1 MILMVS
7 STNKTDLHDITEIL
21 LKVALSTLILNIIHN
36 IFNLHDTE
44 AVQWFYF
51 MFAGHNWG
59 SEHDPTSG
67 SCAPSSIMGNGKY
80 LMYPYSVT
88 GEDSNNDVSF

>member
-1 MILMVS
+1 
-7 STNKTDLHDITEIL
+7 
-21 LKVALSTLILNIIHN
+21 
-36 IFNLHDTE
+36 
-44 AVQWFYF
+44 

-67 SCAPSSIMGNGKY
+67 SCAPSSIVGNGKY